1 MGFYISYELEVKIL
15 LFLYEYP
22 IDPAQLIEKIILS
35 PMLCSALFATNQIS
49 IYVLSTSDFLFC
61 SINPFAYSFKKFLFI
76 F

>member
-35 PMLCSALFATNQIS
+35 PNALQCSLCHESNIHICVIYFRLSILF
-49 IYVLSTSDFLFC
+49 Y
-61 SINPFAYSFKKFLFI
+61 
-76 F
+76 